1 MNFSIIPDE
10 DALKHCAWCGSRI
23 GESAEVFAVDARV
36 RPEVDLRLYQGHC
49 IQIDLICQE
58 KTINAMVVADDSEAK
73 AEQKDLMF
81 LTCSKKCGSE
91 LKAALE
97 KEVSIGDLID
107 HA

>member
-10 DALKHCAWCGSRI
+10 EALKNCTWCGSRI

-36 RPEVDLRLYQGHC
+36 RPEVDLHLYQGHC
-49 IQIDLICQE
+49 IQIDLIYQE
-58 KTINAMVVADDSEAK
+58 KTITAMVTADDSEAK

-81 LTCSKKCGSE
+81 LTCSKKCGSK

-97 KEVSIGDLID
+97 KEVSIGDLFD